1 MKVLGVEWFTEMGCE
16 PIGIVL
22 VEFNKQEM
30 QDYDRKTPVNAFIGT
45 SVAGQDEKKDIEKIV
60 ERGARF
66 PVKAAK
72 LLIRAKR

>member
-1 MKVLGVEWFTEMGCE
+1 
-16 PIGIVL
+16 
-22 VEFNKQEM
+22 M